1 MPKLN
6 TTTSGIITATL
17 TADSSPTLELQQ
29 NGVAI
34 ASYGNIPT
42 FSAYYTGA
50 GQSFSGG
57 TQTKVIINTE
67 EWDTA
72 NCFDSTSN
80 YRFTPNVAGYYH
92 LIGEVQL
99 NTAAYANSID
109 FYKNGSIWKRGTL
122 GTTQSPFGSC
132 LVYLNGSSDYVEL
145 YVYIATTAST
155 QSTQTYHTYFQGYLV
170 KAA

>member
-1 MPKLN
+1 MALIN
-6 TTTSGIITATL
+6 TTTTGVLGSTFYGDGTGSL
-17 TADSSPTLELQQ
+17 TIQQ
-29 NGVAI
+29 NGVTLGT
-34 ASYGNIPT
+34 YGNIPA

-99 NTAAYANSID
+99 NTAAYTNSID